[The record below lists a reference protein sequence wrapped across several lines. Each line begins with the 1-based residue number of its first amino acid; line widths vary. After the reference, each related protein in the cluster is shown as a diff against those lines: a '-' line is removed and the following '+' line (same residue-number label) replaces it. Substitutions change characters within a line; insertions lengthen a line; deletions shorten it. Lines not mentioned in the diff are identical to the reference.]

1 MSDELTELPEGWE
14 WVKISDVAEKVGS
27 GATPRGGSESYKLSG
42 IPLIRSM
49 NVHFDGLKLDG
60 LAYLD
65 DKQANELKNVEVKT
79 NDVLLNITGAS
90 IGRVTQASS
99 EMDGARVNQHVCII
113 RTNPVLD
120 ACFLSKYLASPSI
133 QNWIMA
139 EEYGATRQALTKQ
152 MILNFDI
159 PLPPLN
165 EQKRIVAKIEELR
178 DRLHRSKQALEAVPE
193 LCDRFRQSVLAAAF
207 RGDLTADWRE
217 ENPDVEPASVLL
229 ERIRSDRRRKWEETE
244 LQKLKA
250 VGRIPKNSKW
260 KDKYQEPEPCDDALL
275 PKLPDEWRWVPVE
288 FLATKVVDGVH
299 KKPNYV
305 EYGIPFVTVRNLTA
319 GTGISFDKLNYVS
332 QEDHEEFFKRA
343 NPEKGDLLI
352 SKDGTLGV
360 TRVIRTDKVFSI
372 FVSVALVKPVAYEMS
387 DYLELAFCSP
397 QMQNQML
404 GTGSGLQHI
413 HLKDLRRYAVPVTSL
428 KEQEEIVVRVRQ
440 LFKAIEEIQKQ
451 YDAAK
456 VNLDCLNQSILA
468 KAFRGEL
475 VEQDPNDEPASV
487 LLDRIRAEREA
498 LQSKKKSQSTKGK
511 RKKAKDDQLDLPELN

>member
-1 MSDELTELPEGWE
+1 MSDELTELPEGWK
-14 WVKISDVAEKVGS
+14 WA
-27 GATPRGGSESYKLSG
+27 KLG
-42 IPLIRSM
+42 
-49 NVHFDGLKLDG
+49 
-60 LAYLD
+60 
-65 DKQANELKNVEVKT
+65 
-79 NDVLLNITGAS
+79 DVLEVIRGAS
-90 IGRVTQASS
+90 PRPKGDPKYFGGTIPWIMIADVSKSPGRYIAQTRDTVTEAGALKSRYLKAGTLILSNSGTVCVPKILAVDGCIHDGFVAFPDLPENIDVFYLYEFFTFIRPQIIEKYKQGVTQ
-99 EMDGARVNQHVCII
+99 VNLNTEIV
-113 RTNPVLD
+113 R
-120 ACFLSKYLASPSI
+120 SI
-133 QNWIMA
+133 DLI
-139 EEYGATRQALTKQ
+139 
-152 MILNFDI
+152 
-159 PLPPLN
+159 LPPIN